1 MKTDPGEG
9 TEYTV
14 NRRKRV
20 GVVEKERERVQL
32 HFESCG
38 WGFVLCAG
46 RAGDWEETDR
56 DNRKACTAADGD
68 DEEEEEDRWSV
79 EERKRKEL

>member
-20 GVVEKERERVQL
+20 GVAQKERERVQL

-56 DNRKACTAADGD
+56 DNRKACTAADGMM
-68 DEEEEEDRWSV
+68 RRIGGVWKK
-79 EERKRKEL
+79 ERGKSFREQ